1 MADTPP
7 HEGLL
12 ERLRTPMSIVV
23 GVATVVGAF
32 AAVLVFF
39 VPAAESGNERP
50 SPTSGTAAP
59 SAPPSVTP
67 TSSGDTPAATAGT
80 TQPTPTPGRD
90 LAGLAPIAGAGFV
103 TVDGVDIE
111 LGCPSNQSDDRE
123 REVRY
128 DLTRSFTALHTSVS
142 ATGQSGPDDSAAIQV
157 FIDFRQDRSDRRVET
172 GRAVV
177 TSGESAPISGS
188 LKDAI
193 ALTLRLTCSSPSQV
207 VRLEHPILVL

>member
-7 HEGLL
+7 QEGLL
-12 ERLRTPMSIVV
+12 QRLRTPMSITV
-23 GVATVVGAF
+23 GVATVVGAI

-39 VPAAESGNERP
+39 VPAAQSGNERP
-50 SPTSGTAAP
+50 LPTSGTAVP
-59 SAPPSVTP
+59 SGGPSVTP
-67 TSSGDTPAATAGT
+67 TSIGDTPTSTATA
-80 TQPTPTPGRD
+80 QPTPTSGRD
-90 LAGLAPIAGAGFV
+90 LAGLTPISGAGFV
-103 TVDGVDIE
+103 TVDGVNVE
-111 LGCPSNQSDDRE
+111 LACPSNQSDDRE

-128 DLTRSFTALHTSVS
+128 DLTRSFTALHASVS

-157 FIDFRQDRSDRRVET
+157 FIDYRQDRSDRRVET

-177 TSGESAPISGS
+177 TAGGSAPINGS

-193 ALTLRLTCSSPSQV
+193 ALTLRLTCSAPGQV